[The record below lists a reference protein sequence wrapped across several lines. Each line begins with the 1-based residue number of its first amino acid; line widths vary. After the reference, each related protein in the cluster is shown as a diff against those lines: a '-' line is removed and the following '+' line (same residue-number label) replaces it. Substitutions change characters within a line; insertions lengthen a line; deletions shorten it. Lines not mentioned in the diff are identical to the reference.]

1 MINEFPNVNTIL
13 GGTNYKCLMKN
24 LNMSPL
30 NRLSIVHGS
39 NTQTV
44 IIIIITPVQFHV
56 PIPAKL
62 VFKSYFMCINYA
74 VSHINAT
81 SLHTDCRNNKCQ
93 TIFYTLLVV
102 FSKKII
108 LYLHN

>member
-1 MINEFPNVNTIL
+1 MIIEFPNVNTIL
-13 GGTNYKCLMKN
+13 GGINYKCSMKN

-44 IIIIITPVQFHV
+44 IIIIIITPVQFHV

-62 VFKSYFMCINYA
+62 VFKSYFMCMNYA

-81 SLHTDCRNNKCQ
+81 SLHTDCRNNKCK
-93 TIFYTLLVV
+93 TIFIHC
-102 FSKKII
+102 FSYFLKK
-108 LYLHN
+108 